1 MGTYF
6 YGIFSHIN
14 MNVQT
19 WLYSEHSGRKF
30 KIHLKVHNYEWSVAI
45 VQDLIHIIEEIWM
58 VTDHW
63 SANLN
68 ANDMRK

>member
-19 WLYSEHSGRKF
+19 WLYGEHSGRKF

-45 VQDLIHIIEEIWM
+45 VQDLIHIIEEI
-58 VTDHW
+58 
-63 SANLN
+63 
-68 ANDMRK
+68 